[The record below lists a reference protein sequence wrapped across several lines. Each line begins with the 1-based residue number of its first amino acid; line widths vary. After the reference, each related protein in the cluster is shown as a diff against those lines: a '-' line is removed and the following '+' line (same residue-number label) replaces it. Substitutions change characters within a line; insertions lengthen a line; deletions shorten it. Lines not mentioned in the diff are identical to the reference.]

1 MINQDHFFH
10 LFTTANTVTNKK
22 KHLISK
28 LRVYHLLDFKARL
41 MITHVTN
48 RLSYNGLRMKRT

>member
-22 KHLISK
+22 KTLDFKIE
-28 LRVYHLLDFKARL
+28 RDHLLDFKARL
-41 MITHVTN
+41 MMTHVTN